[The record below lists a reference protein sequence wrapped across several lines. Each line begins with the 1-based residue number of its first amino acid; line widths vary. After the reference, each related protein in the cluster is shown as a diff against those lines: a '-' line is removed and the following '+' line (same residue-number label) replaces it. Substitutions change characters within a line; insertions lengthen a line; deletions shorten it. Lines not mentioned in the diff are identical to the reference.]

1 MAEQANRT
9 IRRTFEV
16 LDYLDAR
23 NRPVR
28 LRDVTTDLGYP
39 ASSASGVLKS
49 LVVLGYLNYDRDT
62 LSYTLTSRITTL
74 GTRLNEPLWQDAR
87 VMSAL
92 ERLGRLTGSMVGLG
106 VQSDIYAQYITVV
119 PAIRPVPYQLRPGAI
134 RPVTRCGIG
143 WALLSLRDDAEI
155 ERLRRRVNAK
165 EDDRSLHVPA
175 GRLQAQIARVRRT
188 GYAFS
193 RHTWQPG
200 FGIIAMPLPRPVG
213 GRWCAIGV
221 AGSVD
226 ALDAAEAVIAPELRD
241 AVLGVDR
248 A

>member
-16 LDYLDAR
+16 LDYLDAC

-28 LRDVTTDLGYP
+28 LRDITSDLGYP

-62 LSYTLTSRITTL
+62 LSYTLTPRITTL
-74 GTRLNEPLWQDAR
+74 GTRLNEPLWRDTR
-87 VMSAL
+87 VMGAL
-92 ERLGRLTGSMVGLG
+92 EHLGRVTGGMIGLG

-119 PAIRPVPYQLRPGAI
+119 PSTRSVPYQLRPGAI

-143 WALLSLRDDAEI
+143 WALLSLREDAEI

-165 EDDRSLHVPA
+165 EDDRSLHVTA
-175 GRLQAQIARVRRT
+175 AQIEAQVADVRRT

-193 RHTWQPG
+193 RHTWQPD
-200 FGIIAMPLPRPVG
+200 FGIIAMPLPRPIG

-221 AGSVD
+221 AGSVE
-226 ALDAAEAVIAPELRD
+226 ALDAAETIIAPELRATVQGMD
-241 AVLGVDR
+241 FA
-248 A
+248 